1 MIDMGQ
7 KPATTDKKVTAILT
21 PGGPQGG
28 TKNIASA
35 EDISGELCPACGK
48 GAPGVAI
55 ASPVDY
61 EYGVETGR
69 PFCILGCRSCESQWL
84 YPRPEVEELVAF
96 YPPDYHAYHDDHGL
110 IASLLVALRARLRA
124 RQYRALLPA
133 SGGSLFDVGAGDCRH
148 FRELSGT
155 GHHHFAGVE
164 IHPEMAERARAAGFD
179 VETGI
184 LEDMDIERHLDSYHA
199 ISMNH
204 VLEHVLDPMEVV
216 ERTFRMLR
224 PGGRLVGQL
233 PTISSW
239 EPRAFGG
246 CWAGYHFPRHTQI
259 FSRTGLTRL
268 LESCGFEDVKL
279 SSAPHVQTALSVQNW
294 LVKRRGRGAISMG
307 RAPYFGPLLLASL
320 PVEAIAFLLNQSGVI
335 DFEAVRPGGR

>member
-1 MIDMGQ
+1 MGQ

-124 RQYRALLPA
+124 RQYR
-133 SGGSLFDVGAGDCRH
+133 D
-148 FRELSGT
+148 
-155 GHHHFAGVE
+155 
-164 IHPEMAERARAAGFD
+164 
-179 VETGI
+179 
-184 LEDMDIERHLDSYHA
+184 
-199 ISMNH
+199 
-204 VLEHVLDPMEVV
+204 
-216 ERTFRMLR
+216 
-224 PGGRLVGQL
+224 
-233 PTISSW
+233 
-239 EPRAFGG
+239 
-246 CWAGYHFPRHTQI
+246 
-259 FSRTGLTRL
+259 RL
-268 LESCGFEDVKL
+268 LARRCLWRAPSRQSYRSRRQYGRRCLCASCG
-279 SSAPHVQTALSVQNW
+279 QQALCGHLQ
-294 LVKRRGRGAISMG
+294 RGR
-307 RAPYFGPLLLASL
+307 
-320 PVEAIAFLLNQSGVI
+320 QSTT
-335 DFEAVRPGGR
+335 E